1 MVLRF
6 VLYRLPAAAWL
17 LAGIFLLVPPC
28 AAEPAGLTPGFE
40 HPNALWL
47 VVEDEGHTLTLLDA
61 AAMVRVHQASSAAPL
76 RGTIETSD
84 DGRFAYLLAGAG
96 TIVKYQLPQL
106 VAVAQTDVGAVRT
119 FGLSADGRW
128 LLAAMSDPDSLVLL
142 DAHLAPVRSYPVA
155 TLDGAA
161 TGRVSTIL
169 RNAPRKSFVVA
180 IDGFPELWEISW
192 DPQAEAIFDGLVH
205 DYRMGEGVASSG
217 FLGIRRTPLDAMMT
231 DALLSMDGTS
241 VVGTTEPGAARPS
254 RTEVINL
261 NIRRRI
267 ATLAIEPGSA
277 AAAVHGNGREYL
289 ATVDAAGAVVFQD
302 LRTGQVAH
310 TVRLPSPVAALQAT
324 QSPPA
329 LWLLSGASPAG
340 PFDLD
345 RIDLSKPQS
354 PRTVLAGI
362 EGPASMQ
369 AASDEG
375 GLMLVSGGEPANLR
389 YLTSGAARQAGPM
402 AVRGLRGLRSLG
414 VQIEWPS
421 SAAR

>member
-6 VLYRLPAAAWL
+6 FLYRLPAAAWL
-17 LAGIFLLVPPC
+17 LAGIFLLAPPC
-28 AAEPAGLTPGFE
+28 AAEPTALGPGFE

-47 VVEDEGHTLTLLDA
+47 VVEGDGHTLTLLDA
-61 AAMVRVHQASSAAPL
+61 AAMVRVHQATSAAPL
-76 RGTIETSD
+76 RGAIETND

-128 LLAAMSDPDSLVLL
+128 LLVALNGPDRLVLL
-142 DAHLAPVRSYPVA
+142 DANLVQVRIYPVT

-161 TGRVSTIL
+161 TGRVSSIL
-169 RNAPRKSFVVA
+169 RNAPRKSFIA
-180 IDGFPELWEISW
+180 TLGGIHELWEISW
-192 DPQAEAIFDGLVH
+192 DPQAEPIFDGLVH

-217 FLGIRRTPLDAMMT
+217 FLGIRRTPLDAIMP

-241 VVGTTEPGAARPS
+241 VVGTTEPAAARPS

-267 ATLAIEPGSA
+267 ATLALAPGNA

-289 ATVDAAGAVVFQD
+289 ATVDAAGAVVLQD
-302 LRTGQVAH
+302 LRTGQVAQ
-310 TVRLPSPVAALQAT
+310 TVRLSSPVAALQAT
-324 QSPPA
+324 LSPPA

-345 RIDLSKPQS
+345 WIDLSKPQS
-354 PRTVLAGI
+354 PRTLLAGI

-369 AASDEG
+369 AGSGER
-375 GLMLVSGGEPANLR
+375 GLMLVSGSEPVNLR
-389 YLTSGAARQAGPM
+389 YLASDAARPAGPM
-402 AVRGLRGLRSLG
+402 VVLGLRGLRSLG

-421 SAAR
+421 SADR